1 MKVCTVYLVSL
12 QIERQEAT
20 CFCIGLESV
29 SDVYMYSVSI
39 IVICSTCN
47 VHSFCVSGSQE
58 VDVTCVGG
66 EGGCDEGDSG
76 DGEGNGD
83 EKGGS
88 ARGDGKDNGDEK
100 GDSGDGKDSGGDKG
114 GSTDSE
120 DEGGRGK

>member
-1 MKVCTVYLVSL
+1 
-12 QIERQEAT
+12 
-20 CFCIGLESV
+20 
-29 SDVYMYSVSI
+29 MYSVSI

-83 EKGGS
+83 EKG
-88 ARGDGKDNGDEK
+88 
-100 GDSGDGKDSGGDKG
+100 DSGDGKDSGGDKG